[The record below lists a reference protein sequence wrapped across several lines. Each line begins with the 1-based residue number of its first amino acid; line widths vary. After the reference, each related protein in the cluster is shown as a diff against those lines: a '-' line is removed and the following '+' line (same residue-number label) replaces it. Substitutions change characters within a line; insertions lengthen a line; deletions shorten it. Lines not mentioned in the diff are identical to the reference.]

1 MINHIK
7 RLNIYLYIYLVLI
20 FMKSSLRFTYLLL
33 CIALTA
39 AMIITAGC
47 LSDGETANKNAD
59 PGSDMEISDLTF
71 YTEELPPYNYEEDGM
86 LKGLSVD
93 LLEATTEKMGTEVS
107 REEVNLVPWTEGY
120 QAVLNENA
128 TVLFSMARTPER
140 EDLFKW
146 AGPVYTNRKVLFARP
161 DQGISIENAEDL
173 QNYTIGVI
181 TDDVAIQ
188 YLRDIGVNQSQI
200 VTRDNVSELIG
211 ALDSGEIDLWAY
223 PEASGRYFAEQVTG
237 DSGSYTA
244 VYVLH
249 TQDTYYAFSKDVP
262 DSVVQSFQQALDE
275 VRDQK
280 DEQGVSEYERI
291 VYQNLGVSH
300 AQQTITDEEVI
311 ALVDTTAADIEN
323 NASDTFRRI
332 NAGEAPYLDSENPAL
347 YTFVYNTNVT
357 LVAHADN
364 NQLVGTNFKG
374 KTDVTGKDFRDEIV
388 AGALENGTGWVEY
401 VYTNPTHA
409 NLYYKTTYYRLT
421 NGSDGNSYIVCS
433 GNFKQ

>member
-1 MINHIK
+1 
-7 RLNIYLYIYLVLI
+7 
-20 FMKSSLRFTYLLL
+20 MKSSLRFTYLLL

-39 AMIITAGC
+39 AMVITAGR
-47 LSDGETANKNAD
+47 LSDGEKATETAD

-71 YTEELPPYNYEEDGM
+71 YTEELPPYNYEEDRM

-93 LLEATTEKMGTEVS
+93 LLEATTEKMGTKVS

-120 QAVLNENA
+120 HAVLNENA

-146 AGPVYTNRKVLFARP
+146 AGPVYTNRKVLFANQ
-161 DQGISIENAEDL
+161 DEGISIEEPEDL
-173 QNYTIGVI
+173 QNYKIGVI

-188 YLRDIGVNQSQI
+188 YLLDSGVNQSQI
-200 VTRDNVSELIG
+200 VSKDNVSALID
-211 ALDSGEIDLWAY
+211 ALDSAKIDLWAY
-223 PEASGRYFAEQVTG
+223 PEASGKYFAEQVTG
-237 DSGSYTA
+237 NSGSYKA
-244 VYVLH
+244 VYELH

-291 VYQNLGVSH
+291 VYRNLGVSH
-300 AQQTITDEEVI
+300 AQQTITNEAVV
-311 ALVDTTAADIEN
+311 ALVNTTAADIEN

-332 NAGEAPYLDSENPAL
+332 NAGEEPYLDSESPAL
-347 YTFVYNTNVT
+347 YTFVYNANVT

-374 KTDVTGKDFRDEIV
+374 KTDVTGKAFRDEIV
-388 AGALENGTGWVEY
+388 AGAFENGTGWVEY

-433 GNFKQ
+433 GNFKN